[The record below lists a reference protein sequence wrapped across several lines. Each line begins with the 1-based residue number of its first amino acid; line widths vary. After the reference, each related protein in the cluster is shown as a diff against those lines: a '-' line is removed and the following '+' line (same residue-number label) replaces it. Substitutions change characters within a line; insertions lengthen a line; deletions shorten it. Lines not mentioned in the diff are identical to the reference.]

1 MEQLMSAEGATN
13 INSMPLLIP
22 TLSTIFK
29 LTLYSKLINL
39 RWWNEITIANKS
51 QRSHGEK
58 DYDMRRC

>member
-1 MEQLMSAEGATN
+1 MEQLMSAEYATN

-22 TLSTIFK
+22 TLSSIF
-29 LTLYSKLINL
+29 TLYSKLINL

-58 DYDMRRC
+58 DYDMRHC